1 MKKKKFNDNNVIDK
15 ATKLFWLKGFHATS
29 MRDIQEVTDMRPG
42 SLYATFGSKDEL
54 FKRSLIRYHQHG
66 VDLLDK
72 CYHSSSS
79 PLSGLKEFLNIF
91 FSLNSNKAP
100 SNVCL
105 LVKTV
110 TELSEENHQ
119 LLEYSKKLLLDMQTR
134 FEKIFEEAQ
143 VKGEVTTSLTAKNLA
158 IYFQMQFMGLRILKE
173 LNSGNDHQISWI
185 INEMLD
191 KYPFNCK

>member
-1 MKKKKFNDNNVIDK
+1 MKKKKFEDNEVVDK
-15 ATKLFWLKGFHATS
+15 VTNLFWLKGFHATS

-42 SLYATFGSKDEL
+42 SIYATFGSKDEL

-79 PLSGLKEFLNIF
+79 PLLAIKDFLNNVF
-91 FSLNSNKAP
+91 FVDSNKSP

-110 TELSEENHQ
+110 AELSEENHQ
-119 LLEYSKKLLLDMQTR
+119 LLKYSQTLLLDMQAR

-143 VKGEVTTSLTAKNLA
+143 QKGEVTTSLTSKKLA
-158 IYFQMQFMGLRILKE
+158 IYFQTQFMGLRCLKE
-173 LNSGNDHQISWI
+173 LDDSNDEYIKWI
-185 INEMLD
+185 VDEMFVR
-191 KYPFNCK
+191 YPFN

>member
-1 MKKKKFNDNNVIDK
+1 MKKKKFDDDDVVDK
-15 ATKLFWLKGFHATS
+15 ATNLFWLKGFHATS

-42 SLYATFGSKDEL
+42 SIYATFGSKDEL

-79 PLSGLKEFLNIF
+79 PLLGLKEFLNMVF
-91 FSLNSNKAP
+91 FVDSNKSP

-110 TELSEENHQ
+110 AELSEENHQ
-119 LLEYSKKLLLDMQTR
+119 LLKYSKVLLLDMQTR
-134 FEKIFEEAQ
+134 FEKIFEEAHL
-143 VKGEVTTSLTAKNLA
+143 KGEVTTSLTAKKLA
-158 IYFQMQFMGLRILKE
+158 IYFQMQFMGLRSLKE
-173 LNSGNDHQISWI
+173 LNGSNDHQIRWI
-185 INEMLD
+185 VNEMFD
-191 KYPFNCK
+191 QYPFN